1 MLSMSQFYGWF
12 LSVWAWSYESSAVGD
27 PQSHLLDIV
36 RVADM
41 RNAAAGVS
49 GLLAYD
55 VYGYYQL
62 LEGPYESILQL
73 RRSIMR
79 DRRHRVNWQSTVPRR
94 ERRTPLSLP
103 MAFIPTDI
111 PHGGLLRPG
120 NARVQAAFETSLLE
134 RAAQNY
140 PNSYAANTQMADV
153 PRYSSAARG

>member
-1 MLSMSQFYGWF
+1 MLFMSQVYRWF

-49 GLLAYD
+49 GLLAHD
-55 VYGYYQL
+55 VYGFYQL
-62 LEGPYESILQL
+62 LEGPHDSILQL
-73 RRSIMR
+73 RLSIMR
-79 DRRHRVNWQSTVPRR
+79 DRRHRVNWQSMVPRR
-94 ERRTPLSLP
+94 TRRTPLSLP

-120 NARVQAAFETSLLE
+120 NAPVQAAFETLLLE
-134 RAAQNY
+134 RAAQSY
-140 PNSYAANTQMADV
+140 PSSYAANTQVGDV
-153 PRYSSAARG
+153 PRYSSAAGG